1 MKEYTREYALSAALC
16 NAQGELAPAQLV
28 QEILEVATEHA
39 DALGVGFD
47 RLAEDGNLWV
57 LSRIA
62 IEMNR
67 YPRLHERYALTT
79 WIEDYNRHF
88 SERNFEIT
96 SADGGETLGY
106 ARTIWVAI
114 NIDTR
119 RPADL
124 TSIEH
129 LRGTVSDRPCPIDKQ
144 GKIRPVAE
152 PQIRN
157 TYTFRVSDI
166 DVNRHVNSARYVE
179 IILNQLGLE
188 EYDLCLLTRFEIE
201 YRREAHYGDTV
212 EVGSTPDGTGIITA
226 LTIAGTPVCLS
237 RSVLT
242 PRVLIAGATPGN
254 ASVL

>member
-1 MKEYTREYALSAALC
+1 MNQLKEYTHDYALSAALC

-79 WIEDYNRHF
+79 WIEGYNRHF

-96 SADGGETLGY
+96 AADGETLGY

-129 LRGTVSDRPCPIDKQ
+129 LRGTVSDRPCPIDRQ
-144 GKIRPVAE
+144 GKIRAGAE
-152 PQIRN
+152 PQVCD

-188 EYDLCLLTRFEIE
+188 EYDRCMLTRFEIE

-212 EVGSTPDGTGIITA
+212 EVESTLGPDGMITA
-226 LTIAGTPVCLS
+226 LMLAGTPVCLS
-237 RSVLT
+237 RAVMT
-242 PRVLIAGATPGN
+242 PRIPE
-254 ASVL
+254 

>member
-1 MKEYTREYALSAALC
+1 MELIKEYTHRYGLTAALC

-28 QEILEVATEHA
+28 MEILEVATEHA

-47 RLAEDGNLWV
+47 RLAEDHNLWV

-67 YPRLHERYALTT
+67 YPRLHEEYALTT

-88 SERNFEIT
+88 SERNFAIT
-96 SADGGETLGY
+96 SASGEILGY

-114 NIDTR
+114 NIHTR

-124 TSIEH
+124 TAIEH
-129 LRGTVSDRPCPIDKQ
+129 LRGTVSTRPCPIAKQ

-152 PQIRN
+152 PQAVDS
-157 TYTFRVSDI
+157 YTFRVSDI

-179 IILNQLGLE
+179 IILNQLSLE
-188 EYDLCLLTRFEIE
+188 EYDTHLLTRFEIE
-201 YRREAHYGDTV
+201 YRREARYGETV
-212 EVGSTPDGTGIITA
+212 EVASAPIPGGMTAALLLDGAPI
-226 LTIAGTPVCLS
+226 CLS
-237 RSVLT
+237 RAILT
-242 PRVLIAGATPGN
+242 PRPNTV
-254 ASVL
+254 